1 MEAFLAP
8 SRFSAVVAACQE
20 LEKHPELSAG
30 RSKKNV
36 AEDFRTFNSWTPN
49 FFSEDE
55 ARILEKVYN
64 VLDLDGD
71 SLISL
76 GDLTSSSIAGEV
88 DIDVDEMMNNARTA
102 MNALDADEDG
112 FIGPK
117 DFLNFATRLKKFH
130 STATA
135 TSSSKQKAP
144 VVEEAAE
151 EAVEIETKIVA
162 SVPKAP
168 SLPPSSLSDRLSLGM
183 LHWPFKA
190 EAVELAKESLG
201 PAISTTSHT
210 TFLSEPLRL
219 PVAGGSPEAED
230 LTDDEERPILRV
242 HIVNGARSRVFEGS
256 FRGKPAAVKVE
267 ILRGDVASQV
277 GMKFEQLFIVICFRT
292 PSSTLHHSRLRLSFL
307 IIRDRPRRSIT
318 CRCFAR
324 SRIAISALRY

>member
-36 AEDFRTFNSWTPN
+36 AEDFRTFNSWAPN

-117 DFLNFATRLKKFH
+117 DFLNFATRLKKFQ
-130 STATA
+130 
-135 TSSSKQKAP
+135 SK
-144 VVEEAAE
+144 
-151 EAVEIETKIVA
+151 KI
-162 SVPKAP
+162 
-168 SLPPSSLSDRLSLGM
+168 
-183 LHWPFKA
+183 
-190 EAVELAKESLG
+190 
-201 PAISTTSHT
+201 
-210 TFLSEPLRL
+210 
-219 PVAGGSPEAED
+219 
-230 LTDDEERPILRV
+230 
-242 HIVNGARSRVFEGS
+242 
-256 FRGKPAAVKVE
+256 
-267 ILRGDVASQV
+267 
-277 GMKFEQLFIVICFRT
+277 
-292 PSSTLHHSRLRLSFL
+292 
-307 IIRDRPRRSIT
+307 
-318 CRCFAR
+318 
-324 SRIAISALRY
+324 